1 MITSDSEQ
9 SVKSVD
15 SMLASRNK
23 RIVVMAGC
31 REHGQALKSHGYS
44 TVCSRL
50 FLVDWPTIATTHT
63 KAQCMFGHKAHTI
76 LNFLGKSR
84 RYSTQKEY
92 DYGLWKL

>member
-50 FLVDWPTIATTHT
+50 FLVD
-63 KAQCMFGHKAHTI
+63 
-76 LNFLGKSR
+76 
-84 RYSTQKEY
+84 
-92 DYGLWKL
+92 